1 MNKFF
6 PDRST
11 SAAQRQRVLDTC
23 RKHLSIATAHIA
35 EFMHAGVEARSQGT
49 RVWDEAGEQYL
60 DCGGYGVFILG
71 HCHPRV
77 VEAVVEQVRTH
88 PTATQLLLNRLEI
101 EAAETLARVSPRGLD
116 HVYFGLSGADAV
128 ETALKLARLDGRRR
142 VIAMENGYHGM
153 SLGALSVTGNE
164 TYRRP
169 FHPLLPDVEFVPF
182 GQAGAVRD
190 ALDRSPEACVLL
202 EPVQAEA
209 GAIIPPDGY
218 LREVEQACR
227 ARGAFLIFDEVQT
240 GLGRLGTWWGADR
253 ESVSPDVLLVGKGL
267 SGGIVPVSAAVG
279 SARVFRPLSRDPLI
293 HTSTFSGAPIAMAA
307 AKATIETIE
316 EEDVVGR
323 AASLG
328 ERLGRMVTVAVA
340 DTCPALVREV
350 RCAGLLIAI
359 EWNADYL
366 AVDFLTQ
373 MLDRRVL
380 LSHSMNAPK
389 VTRLTPPAFLTDED
403 IGILEEALRDSC
415 RALAER

>member
-1 MNKFF
+1 MSKFLQHK
-6 PDRST
+6 
-11 SAAQRQRVLDTC
+11 SAAAAKRRKVLDAC
-23 RKHLSIATAHIA
+23 RKHVSVATARFA

-77 VEAVVEQVRTH
+77 VQAVVEQVRTH

-101 EAAETLARVSPRGLD
+101 EAAETLTRVAPPGLD

-153 SLGALSVTGNE
+153 TLGAVSVTGRE
-164 TYRRP
+164 IYRRP
-169 FHPLLPDVEFVPF
+169 FQPLLPDVEFVPF
-182 GQAGAVRD
+182 GQAAALRD

-209 GAIIPPDGY
+209 GVIIPPNGY

-227 ARGAFLIFDEVQT
+227 MRSAFLIVDEIQT
-240 GLGRLGTWWGADR
+240 GLGRLGTWWGVDR
-253 ESVSPDVLLVGKGL
+253 EGVTPDVLLVGKGL

-323 AASLG
+323 AASLA
-328 ERLGRMVTVAVA
+328 ERLGRIVTAAVT
-340 DTCPALVREV
+340 DTCPGLVREV
-350 RCAGLLIAI
+350 RGAGLLIAI
-359 EWNADYL
+359 EWKSDYL
-366 AVDFLTQ
+366 AVDFLTA

-380 LSHSMNAPK
+380 LSHSMNAAN

-403 IGILEEALRDSC
+403 VGMLEAALRGSC
-415 RALAER
+415 QALAER